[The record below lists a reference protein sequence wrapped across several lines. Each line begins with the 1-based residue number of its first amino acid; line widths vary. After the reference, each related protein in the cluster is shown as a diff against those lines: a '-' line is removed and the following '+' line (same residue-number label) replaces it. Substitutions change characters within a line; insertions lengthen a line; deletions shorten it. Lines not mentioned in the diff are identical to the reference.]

1 MQLPFLFIYTG
12 GASLHTAHNSSKCED
27 QQAETSPAMP
37 PCDPLPGSLTFLTS
51 GGLGNQYYGLQIAA
65 WLAIALRRG
74 TLVVPPI
81 LRHFKLG
88 SPAGRGCESV
98 DAAAAADGSQR
109 EHATR
114 AQQIWLDMERR
125 GVADSWGLLLDF
137 GCSGPA
143 PPHRR
148 CRIPSW
154 RAEARVAF
162 HHCGRLASG
171 WKLDRFQVALA
182 APAAAEISV
191 GATFNNIDTDA
202 LTLCEFTASCE
213 RAVAARALRWRLAPS
228 LKRETR
234 LALRRALGAG
244 AETRMHAVHIRS
256 GYGETKGAAWTDHV
270 AATVRPL
277 RAALAR
283 SRVGRPLVYVA
294 ADVPWDT
301 LMGAHV
307 DGVADLCARAVR
319 RQRRAL
325 RALNWRVGELG
336 EAQGFRD
343 TEVARMAFD
352 VAACALAATFWAST
366 LRASSFSRL
375 VQDVRRGEG
384 RSPVANASAAVRL
397 VGTLPRCENGCR
409 RTRANNNCSAG
420 RRDYRVE
427 LVLSEKTHMSSPRVL
442 IGLPYRS
449 RRAAASDALAR
460 APEARVTP

>member
-1 MQLPFLFIYTG
+1 
-12 GASLHTAHNSSKCED
+12 
-27 QQAETSPAMP
+27 MP

-81 LRHFKLG
+81 LRHFQLG
-88 SPAGRGCESV
+88 GVSGRGCESV
-98 DAAAAADGSQR
+98 GAAAAADGSQR

-137 GCSGPA
+137 GWLGPRLRLIDAAEYRRGA
-143 PPHRR
+143 PK
-148 CRIPSW
+148 
-154 RAEARVAF
+154 ARVAF

-171 WKLDRFQVALA
+171 WKLDRYQQVALA

-256 GYGETKGAAWTDHV
+256 GYGENFKLGHVANWTDHV

-294 ADVPWDT
+294 ADVPWDA

-307 DGVADLCARAVR
+307 DGVADLCARARCVDSG
-319 RQRRAL
+319 AL
-325 RALNWRVGELG
+325 FGRSTGAWASWAK
-336 EAQGFRD
+336 AQGFRD

-420 RRDYRVE
+420 RRDY
-427 LVLSEKTHMSSPRVL
+427 
-442 IGLPYRS
+442 
-449 RRAAASDALAR
+449 
-460 APEARVTP
+460 